1 MSTVIEVLRKGND
14 NEIASVLCGAV
25 LTSVGCNSC
34 PVSNKC
40 RKDCNGMKEFLKDE
54 TEKYYLPGIAYI
66 SLQQRNPDNGN

>member
-1 MSTVIEVLRKGND
+1 MSTVIEVLRKGNE

-40 RKDCNGMKEFLKDE
+40 RKDCNGMEEFLKDE
-54 TEKYYLPGIAYI
+54 TEKYYLPGLDYIA
-66 SLQQRNPDNGN
+66 LQQRNPDNGN

>member
-1 MSTVIEVLRKGND
+1 MSKVIEVLRKGNE

-40 RKDCNGMKEFLKDE
+40 RKGCNGMEEFLKDE
-54 TEKYYLPGIAYI
+54 TEKYYLPGNAYI
-66 SLQQRNPDNGN
+66 TLQCKPRNGN

>member
-1 MSTVIEVLRKGND
+1 MSKVIEVLRKGNE

-40 RKDCNGMKEFLKDE
+40 RKDCNGMEEFLKDE
-54 TEKYYLPGIAYI
+54 TEKYNLPGLAYI
-66 SLQQRNPDNGN
+66 ALQQHNPDNGN

>member
-1 MSTVIEVLRKGND
+1 MSKVIDVLRKGSE

-40 RKDCNGMKEFLKDE
+40 RKDCNGMEEFLKDE
-54 TEKYYLPGIAYI
+54 AEKYYLPGLAYI
-66 SLQQRNPDNGN
+66 ALQQRNPDNDN

>member
-1 MSTVIEVLRKGND
+1 MSKVIEVLRKGNE

-40 RKDCNGMKEFLKDE
+40 RKDCNGMEEFLKDE
-54 TEKYYLPGIAYI
+54 TEKYNLPGLAYI
-66 SLQQRNPDNGN
+66 ALQQRNPDNGN

>member
-1 MSTVIEVLRKGND
+1 MSKVIEVLKKGSE

-66 SLQQRNPDNGN
+66 SLQRNPDNGN